1 MPNAQLLIVIGVLLL
16 ASLALETLGR
26 LTRLP
31 RVTIVVLFGVLIGP
45 SGLGLLPDA
54 AHEIYPTLS
63 VLALVMVS
71 FLLGGR
77 LTRRILAESGAQIIS
92 ASMLIALATAFV
104 VATGLIALGFDPVLA
119 LLFAGIMT
127 ATDPAATE
135 DVVRRSRATG
145 PFPTILLGVVALDD
159 AWGLILFGILMA
171 TAQAMTDGSLHAAA
185 EVFAIEI
192 GGAVAIG
199 LGIGIPAA
207 FLTGR
212 IRRGEPIQAEA
223 IGVVC
228 LIGGISVLLEA
239 SFLLAAMIA
248 GMVIA
253 NLARHHTRAFHE
265 IERIE
270 WPFMVLFFV
279 LAGASLDIATLASI
293 GALGIAVIALRAAGR
308 LISGPLAGVATGMPA
323 GERRWIGIALMP
335 QAGVAMGM
343 ALVAANAFPDRAETI
358 IATTVGATVVFE
370 LVGPLLT
377 VLALRR
383 SGSTDRQSR

>member
-1 MPNAQLLIVIGVLLL
+1 MPNAQILTIIGVLLL

-54 AHEIYPTLS
+54 AHDIYPTLS

-77 LTRRILAESGAQIIS
+77 LTRRVLARSGAQIIGVS
-92 ASMLIALATAFV
+92 VLVALITAFV
-104 VATGLIALGFDPVLA
+104 VAAGLIALGFDPVLA

-135 DVVRRSRATG
+135 DVVRRSRARG
-145 PFPTILLGVVALDD
+145 GFPTILLGVVALDD
-159 AWGLILFGILMA
+159 AWGLLLFGVLLA
-171 TAQAMTDGSLHAAA
+171 SAQALTGSGLDTAI
-185 EVFAIEI
+185 EVFATEI
-192 GGAVAIG
+192 GGAVIIG

-207 FLTGR
+207 YLTGR

-228 LIGGISVLLEA
+228 LIGGVSVTTGA

-248 GMVIA
+248 GMTVA

-279 LAGASLDIATLASI
+279 LAGASLEIATLAQI
-293 GALGIAVIALRAAGR
+293 GALGLAVIALRALGR
-308 LISGPLAGVATGMPA
+308 LVSGPLAGFATGMKPK
-323 GERRWIGIALMP
+323 ERNWIGIALMP

-343 ALVAANAFPDRAETI
+343 ALIAANAFPDHGETI

-377 VLALRR
+377 MLALKRT
-383 SGSTDRQSR
+383 GSLENRDT